1 MEKERNSSFFEAYR
15 IICQTRRQ
23 CYGIGMHGCQWDQG
37 TVFIDDVT
45 ANTNSTMNSEVY
57 RTTLSSQIK
66 PNTTKK
72 IRWRYTV
79 QINTDLKHNIK
90 ATKEF
95 L

>member
-1 MEKERNSSFFEAYR
+1 MASACTAAN
-15 IICQTRRQ
+15 
-23 CYGIGMHGCQWDQG
+23 GIRAL
-37 TVFIDDVT
+37 VFTDDVT

-79 QINTDLKHNIK
+79 QIDTDIKHNIR